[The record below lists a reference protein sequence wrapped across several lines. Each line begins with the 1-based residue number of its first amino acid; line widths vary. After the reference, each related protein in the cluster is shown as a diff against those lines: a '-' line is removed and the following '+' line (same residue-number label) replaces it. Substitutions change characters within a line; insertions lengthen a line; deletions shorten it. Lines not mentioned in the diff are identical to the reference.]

1 MVALAAGAASVAT
14 LAVEGPP
21 GSGYGWGSVVI
32 SAVLVAGL
40 FSAMAYLVRSEGH
53 GQALA
58 SAAVAVLV
66 VVIFCASLIGNWAAE
81 SAGFRA
87 LDVISTLIAV
97 ASSLVVFR
105 VAVATMRHSR
115 SPHPHR
121 TFP

>member
-1 MVALAAGAASVAT
+1 
-14 LAVEGPP
+14 
-21 GSGYGWGSVVI
+21 
-32 SAVLVAGL
+32 
-40 FSAMAYLVRSEGH
+40 
-53 GQALA
+53 
-58 SAAVAVLV
+58 V